1 MGIICYSRYCIENN
15 DLELINQLAKVEASL
30 ELLLQKKIRYRN
42 ADITDEV
49 EEQLNQGGDV
59 NALDFGTH

>member
-1 MGIICYSRYCIENN
+1 MRNNYYSRYCIENN

-30 ELLLQKKIRYRN
+30 ELLLQKKILYRN

-49 EEQLNQGGDV
+49 DTP
-59 NALDFGTH
+59 F